1 MKKSIDFNISINSK
15 KSFDKRTYSPELS
28 SLNIRRR
35 HSIKNSLKYIM
46 AKKDFEKLKK
56 LKKKNYYSN
65 AKLNVINILNN
76 CINEDFYDEF
86 SIIEKNCSKND
97 DKKIKKEKK
106 KE

>member
-1 MKKSIDFNISINSK
+1 
-15 KSFDKRTYSPELS
+15 
-28 SLNIRRR
+28 
-35 HSIKNSLKYIM
+35 M

-106 KE
+106 NRMTDSCIKYYNSDKSTSFKFVKQSP